1 MASSGAPAAQN
12 KPDVIVVTRDI
23 DPTVMSYASSVYD
36 HPLFHPAVGRA

>member
-1 MASSGAPAAQN
+1 MASSGSSAQN